1 MSFPRPSRRDDFEV
15 AIVCALKAEFD
26 AISLVIDE
34 FWDNHDDP
42 YGKAVGDT
50 NSYRTGRIGKHNV
63 ALLQL
68 RQMGKAHAA
77 AAAASLRSSFNKL
90 RLVLLVGGCAAVPQR
105 KNANI
110 VLGDVIIS
118 TGIVQYDFGRKFP
131 NQFIRKDTPQDN
143 LVKPCKEIGNV
154 LTALQS
160 SNVTNHL
167 IRRTASLLTD
177 LQKNAYNKGYGSRY
191 QYPGVYEDKLFKSD
205 YHHKHHSLECHVCS
219 MTDGSICDT
228 ALWCTCEDLGCEK
241 IGLVAGR
248 QRLEEKLK
256 LCQNGDITHQ
266 NPNIFFGLVGSGDTV
281 MKSACDRDELAAAED
296 IIAFEMEAAGL
307 WEDVPSLVVKG
318 VFDYGD
324 SHKNKLW
331 HHFSSA
337 TAACT
342 ARAIIERLARTG
354 GCSLSVP
361 TVGKRLALIFLL
373 SYLCWPSIQGVAK
386 LMNNPVPSVHRIEN
400 NYAIFS
406 QQENKINNATTG
418 SSVVGSIS
426 ENWSQGGSV
435 QTNVISFARPSGV
448 LAQLQFNLAL
458 CSCLFA
464 CLIMYFS
471 TST

>member
-1 MSFPRPSRRDDFEV
+1 MSFPQPSCRDDFEV

-26 AISLVIDE
+26 AICLVIED
-34 FWDNHDDP
+34 FWDSRYDP
-42 YGKAVGDT
+42 YGKAIGDT

-63 ALLQL
+63 VLLQL

-105 KNANI
+105 KNANV

-143 LVKPCKEIGNV
+143 LVKPCKEVGNV
-154 LTALQS
+154 LTALQT

-167 IRRTASLLTD
+167 IKRTANLLTD
-177 LQKNAYNKGYGSRY
+177 LQKNAHDKGYGSRY

-205 YHHKHHSLECHVCS
+205 YHHKHHSLECHTCS
-219 MTDGSICDT
+219 MTDDSVCDE
-228 ALWCTCEDLGCEK
+228 ALWATCEDLGCEEQ
-241 IGLVAGR
+241 GLVTCR

-256 LCQNGDITHQ
+256 LCQSGDITHQ

-281 MKSACDRDELAAAED
+281 MKSGCDRDRLAAAED

-331 HHFSSA
+331 HHFASA
-337 TAACT
+337 TAACA

-354 GCSLSVP
+354 GSSLSVP
-361 TVGKRLALIFLL
+361 TVGKRLTSSLLFFFFNSFTPFLSFFLSFYFLL
-373 SYLCWPSIQGVAK
+373 LFINSRS
-386 LMNNPVPSVHRIEN
+386 
-400 NYAIFS
+400 S
-406 QQENKINNATTG
+406 QAYEQS
-418 SSVVGSIS
+418 SSVC
-426 ENWSQGGSV
+426 
-435 QTNVISFARPSGV
+435 PS
-448 LAQLQFNLAL
+448 
-458 CSCLFA
+458 
-464 CLIMYFS
+464 Y
-471 TST
+471 

>member
-1 MSFPRPSRRDDFEV
+1 MSFSQPSGRDDFEV

-34 FWDNHDDP
+34 FWDSHYDP

-68 RQMGKAHAA
+68 RHMGKAHAA
-77 AAAASLRSSFNKL
+77 AAAASLRSSFNRL

-105 KNANI
+105 NNVNI

-131 NQFIRKDTPQDN
+131 NEFIRKDTPQDN
-143 LVKPCKEIGNV
+143 LAKPCKEIGNV
-154 LTALQS
+154 LAALQT
-160 SNVTNHL
+160 SNVTDCL
-167 IRRTASLLTD
+167 IKRTASLLTD
-177 LQKNAYNKGYGSRY
+177 LQKNAQNRGYGSKY
-191 QYPGVYEDKLFKSD
+191 DYPGVYQDKLFKSD
-205 YHHKHHSLECHVCS
+205 YHHKHHSLVCHMCS
-219 MTDGSICDT
+219 MTDDSVCET
-228 ALWCTCEDLGCEK
+228 ALWTTCEDLGCEEK
-241 IGLVAGR
+241 GLVADR
-248 QRLEEKLK
+248 QRLKEKLK
-256 LCQNGDITHQ
+256 LCQKGDITYQ

-281 MKSACDRDELAAAED
+281 MKSGYDRDRLAAAED

-342 ARAIIERLARTG
+342 ARAIIERLPRTE
-354 GCSLSVP
+354 GCSIAIP
-361 TVGKRLALIFLL
+361 IVGKRLTLYLIPPPPPLLLLL
-373 SYLCWPSIQGVAK
+373 SFTF
-386 LMNNPVPSVHRIEN
+386 HRL
-400 NYAIFS
+400 
-406 QQENKINNATTG
+406 KK
-418 SSVVGSIS
+418 
-426 ENWSQGGSV
+426 
-435 QTNVISFARPSGV
+435 
-448 LAQLQFNLAL
+448 
-458 CSCLFA
+458 
-464 CLIMYFS
+464 
-471 TST
+471 

>member
-1 MSFPRPSRRDDFEV
+1 MSFPRPSHRDDFEV

-143 LVKPCKEIGNV
+143 LIKPCKEIGN
-154 LTALQS
+154 LLNALQTATI
-160 SNVTNHL
+160 TNHL
-167 IRRTASLLTD
+167 LTKTASLLTD
-177 LQKNAYNKGYGSRY
+177 LQKNARDKGYGSRY
-191 QYPGVYEDKLFKSD
+191 EYPGVNEDKLYKAD
-205 YHHKHHSLECHVCS
+205 YHHKHHSLECHTCS
-219 MTDGSICDT
+219 MTHEMMCDT
-228 ALWCTCEDLGCEK
+228 ALWTTCEDLGCGEQ
-241 IGLVAGR
+241 GLVTGR

-256 LCQNGDITHQ
+256 LCQSGDITHQ

-281 MKSACDRDELAAAED
+281 MKSGCDRDKLAAAED
-296 IIAFEMEAAGL
+296 VIAFEMEAAGL
-307 WEDVPSLVVKG
+307 WEDVPSLVIKG

-337 TAACT
+337 TAACA

-354 GCSLSVP
+354 GSSLSVP
-361 TVGKRLALIFLL
+361 TVGKRLTSSLLFFFLHFFSSIFTF
-373 SYLCWPSIQGVAK
+373 
-386 LMNNPVPSVHRIEN
+386 H
-400 NYAIFS
+400 
-406 QQENKINNATTG
+406 
-418 SSVVGSIS
+418 
-426 ENWSQGGSV
+426 
-435 QTNVISFARPSGV
+435 
-448 LAQLQFNLAL
+448 QLKE
-458 CSCLFA
+458 
-464 CLIMYFS
+464 
-471 TST
+471 

>member
-1 MSFPRPSRRDDFEV
+1 MIILATDYPARRSVLTSLCLINTDPICPVFTETTCSLFIVSFLNSISRAIMSFPRPSRRDDFEV

-50 NSYRTGRIGKHNV
+50 NSYRTGRIDKHNV

-68 RQMGKAHAA
+68 RQIGKAHAA

-118 TGIVQYDFGRKFP
+118 TGIVQYDFGRRFP
-131 NQFIRKDTPQDN
+131 NQFIRKDAPQDN

-154 LTALQS
+154 LTALQT
-160 SNVTNHL
+160 SNVTHHL
-167 IRRTASLLTD
+167 VKRTASLLTD
-177 LQKNAYNKGYGSRY
+177 LQRTAHNKGFGSRY
-191 QYPGVYEDKLFKSD
+191 QYPGVSEDKLFKSD
-205 YHHKHHSLECHVCS
+205 YHHKHHGSECHVCS
-219 MTDGSICDT
+219 MTDDSICDT
-228 ALWCTCEDLGCEK
+228 ALWNTCEDLGCEER
-241 IGLVAGR
+241 GLVTGR
-248 QRLEEKLK
+248 QRLQEKLK

-266 NPNIFFGLVGSGDTV
+266 NPNIYFGLVGSGDTV
-281 MKSACDRDELAAAED
+281 MKSGCDRDKLAAAED

-324 SHKNKLW
+324 SHKDKLW
-331 HHFSSA
+331 HPFSSA
-337 TAACT
+337 TAACA

-354 GCSLSVP
+354 ESLLSVP
-361 TVGKRLALIFLL
+361 TVGKRLASFLL
-373 SYLCWPSIQGVAK
+373 F
-386 LMNNPVPSVHRIEN
+386 HRFKE
-400 NYAIFS
+400 
-406 QQENKINNATTG
+406 
-418 SSVVGSIS
+418 
-426 ENWSQGGSV
+426 
-435 QTNVISFARPSGV
+435 
-448 LAQLQFNLAL
+448 
-458 CSCLFA
+458 
-464 CLIMYFS
+464 
-471 TST
+471 